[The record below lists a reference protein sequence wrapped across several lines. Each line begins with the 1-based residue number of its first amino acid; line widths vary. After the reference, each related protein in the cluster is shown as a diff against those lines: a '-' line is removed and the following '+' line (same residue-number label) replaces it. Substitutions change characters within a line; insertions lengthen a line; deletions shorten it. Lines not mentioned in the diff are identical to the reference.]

1 MASLFAP
8 EINDIGPSAFTKGQ
22 EAPSNIDYSGLFETL
37 NTLAEPKKVSEK
49 ELKDN
54 AVKKLT
60 YDLSKIDAMEDKT
73 QQQAAYRMARRTARA
88 NYGLDEKDVTDIFA
102 QFTGELPFAEKTV
115 QELNNDI
122 IMKAYEEDPEM
133 SIYLPTNWAESG
145 GDPDKFMSLSMAS
158 YHNTIGRRAQLDAK
172 KKEIDVQN
180 LADSQKSKAF
190 KEELISTLQIE
201 NNKLLTSY
209 MKLSPEILKQE
220 GLEGLS
226 GVELYSR
233 LSSSVTQLEMKVR
246 NAARTTAAQN
256 GEILTKEEEDR
267 AVAGFLN
274 TSSFFANMTEE
285 TQKAL
290 TAKNAEEMAIL
301 NASLPPEL
309 RPLQNNPEYQS
320 IAIEHAFGGRVG
332 LATQIKESNRRFK
345 IMTENRAG
353 LLDPASLNTNNAG
366 GIDMSVEGPADSLS
380 TVQAKYKNVFAPEG
394 LASVYKYNKDSKLAV
409 IGDIRDSIQNP
420 VVIDNYSKATL
431 NAVAKNFMYGYA
443 LALPELDTKGEF
455 TKPKAI
461 EVMFGSKALAYADAL
476 TKKMPVE
483 APDIWNKINVM
494 SDVTADRVLINLKQN
509 LDVLNQDAFGTPY
522 QNPFVFTIDETGVIS
537 GSISPQAVSKN
548 SYIKKVL
555 NNYDVVNLNNIDQP
569 TFWKIMKDYSS
580 VFDNSNYAAVEE
592 SVKSLE
598 ILARVTSK
606 VPEANRRENALNTI
620 NMGLSQLVSA
630 RNKSFI
636 EMTPEE
642 FTATTTQGTPRSRL
656 VQGNQ

>member
-8 EINDIGPSAFTKGQ
+8 EISSLGPSAYTQGQ
-22 EAPSNIDYSGLFETL
+22 EAPSNIDYSGLFQSL

-54 AVKKLT
+54 AVKRLT

-122 IMKAYEEDPEM
+122 IMKGYEDPEM
-133 SIYLPTNWAESG
+133 ALHLPTNWAESN
-145 GDPDKFMSLSMAS
+145 GDPDKFMALSMAT
-158 YHNTIGRRAQLDAK
+158 YHNTIGKRAQLDAK
-172 KKEIDVQN
+172 KKEIEASN
-180 LADSQKSKAF
+180 LDTAQKDKAF
-190 KEELISTLQIE
+190 KEELLTRSVLE
-201 NNKLLTSY
+201 NDNLAMAYMSKSPALL
-209 MKLSPEILKQE
+209 KAE
-220 GLEGLS
+220 GLQNLQ
-226 GVELYSR
+226 GVELSSA
-233 LSSSVTQLEMKVR
+233 LSSRASQIEQQAR
-246 NAARTTAAQN
+246 NAVRAEAARN
-256 GEILTKEEEDR
+256 GFVLSKEEEDR
-267 AVAGFLN
+267 AVAPL
-274 TSSFFANMTEE
+274 TSTVTMLTSMSEE
-285 TQKAL
+285 TKNAL
-290 TAKNAEEMAIL
+290 TAKNAEDMAL
-301 NASLPPEL
+301 FKASLPVDV
-309 RPLQNNPEYQS
+309 RVVFDNPEVQS
-320 IAIEHAFGGRVG
+320 IYIQAKGGRPYFDPY
-332 LATQIKESNRRFK
+332 FK
-345 IMTENRAG
+345 TMTENKTG
-353 LLDPASLNTNNAG
+353 MLDPNSLNTNNAG
-366 GIDMSVEGPADSLS
+366 SVDRSVEGPADSLS
-380 TVQAKYKNVFAPEG
+380 TLQAKYKNVFAPEG
-394 LASVYKYNKDSKLAV
+394 LASAYKYDDKSKLAV
-409 IGDIRDSIQNP
+409 ITSIKDSIQNP
-420 VVIDNYSKATL
+420 AAIDLYSKTTL
-431 NAVAKNFMYGYA
+431 NATAKNFMYGYA

-476 TKKMPVE
+476 TKKMPIE

-494 SDVTADRVLINLKQN
+494 SDVTADRVLVNLKQN

-598 ILARVTSK
+598 ILARVSSK
-606 VPEANRRENALNTI
+606 VPEANRRENAFNTI

-642 FTATTTQGTPRSRL
+642 FSATTTQGTPRSRL
-656 VQGNQ
+656 VQGNP

>member
-1 MASLFAP
+1 MATLFAP
-8 EINDIGPSAFTKGQ
+8 EISDIGFSSFTKGQ
-22 EAPSNIDYSGLFETL
+22 EAPSNIDYSGLFESL

-54 AVKKLT
+54 AVKRLT

-102 QFTGELPFAEKTV
+102 QFTGELPFAEKTI
-115 QELNNDI
+115 QEVNNDI
-122 IMKAYEEDPEM
+122 IMKAYEEDDEM
-133 SIYLPTNWAESG
+133 STYLPVNWAESG
-145 GDPDKFMSLSMAS
+145 GDPDKFMSLSMAT
-158 YHNTIGRRAQLDAK
+158 YHNTVGRRAKLDAK
-172 KKEIDVQN
+172 KREIDVQN
-180 LADSQKSKAF
+180 LTDSQKSKAI
-190 KEELISTLQIE
+190 KEELIADLQIE

-209 MKLSPEILKQE
+209 MTLSPEILKQE

-246 NAARTTAAQN
+246 NAARTAAAQN
-256 GEILTKEEEDR
+256 GEVLTKEEEDR
-267 AVAGFLN
+267 AVAGFVS

-290 TAKNAEEMAIL
+290 TAKNVEEMAIL

-309 RPLQNNPEYQS
+309 RPLRNNPEYQS
-320 IAIEHAFGGRVG
+320 IEIEHVFGGRAG
-332 LATQIKESNRRFK
+332 IATQMKESNKRFK

-394 LASVYKYNKDSKLAV
+394 VASVYKYNNDSKLAV

-431 NAVAKNFMYGYA
+431 NSVAKNFMYGYA
-443 LALPELDTKGEF
+443 LGIPELDTDGQF
-455 TKPKAI
+455 TRPKAI
-461 EVMFGSKALAYADAL
+461 ETMFGSKALAYAEAL
-476 TKKMPVE
+476 TKKLPIE

-494 SDVTADRVLINLKQN
+494 SDVTADRVLVNLKQN

-522 QNPFVFTIDETGVIS
+522 QNPFTFSIDDTGTIIGGLS
-537 GSISPQAVSKN
+537 SSAVSKN

-555 NNYDVVNLNNIDQP
+555 NNYDVVNLNSIDQP
-569 TFWKIMKDYSS
+569 TFWKIMRDYGSI
-580 VFDNSNYAAVEE
+580 FDNSNYDAVEE

-606 VPEANRRENALNTI
+606 IPEGNRRENAFNTI
-620 NMGLSQLVSA
+620 SLGLSQLVSG
-630 RNKSFI
+630 RPRSFI

-642 FTATTTQGTPRSRL
+642 FEATTTQGTPRSRL
-656 VQGNQ
+656 IQGNQ